1 MVIDVLLAA
10 QVEPGPVLEEKK
22 VLHRM
27 SEQQLKSA
35 RALIKEVCC
44 NYDSTTGG
52 CLLLDRGEVVPCPQ
66 LISQSICCR
75 YFRDVLLEDKRGKE
89 LKAEIFGLDHRKVC
103 AACGGHFQAIS
114 NRAKYCAKCAKIQ
127 QKEKAAERKRK
138 QRGYVTL

>member
-10 QVEPGPVLEEKK
+10 QVDPGPVPEEKK
-22 VLHRM
+22 VLRRM
-27 SEQQLKSA
+27 SEQQFKSA

-44 NYDSTTGG
+44 NCDSTTGG

-75 YFRDVLLEDKRGKE
+75 YFRDVLLEDKRGKV

-114 NRAKYCAKCAKIQ
+114 NRAKYCAKCAKKVRNEQ
-127 QKEKAAERKRK
+127 AANRMRKIRA
-138 QRGYVTL
+138 